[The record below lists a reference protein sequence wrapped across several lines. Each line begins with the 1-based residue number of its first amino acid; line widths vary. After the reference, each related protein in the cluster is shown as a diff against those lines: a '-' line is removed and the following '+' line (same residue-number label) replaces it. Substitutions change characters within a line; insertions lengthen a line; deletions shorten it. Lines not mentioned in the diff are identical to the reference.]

1 MHTPIFP
8 VIQQKTRE
16 AMHMQSLHTWPSV
29 FFVLFK
35 HEIMGSVF
43 QFGLLSLCSHTS
55 ISSIDTSK
63 ISLRQTTLPALG
75 SSAPASQ
82 SQSICPS
89 GRQSSEASSRTVK
102 SFLSRNA
109 LIFFPVFSACIVE
122 KFALTP
128 LLIAVRPHACDP
140 LCVLVFPFWPLPRP
154 PAYSLCL

>member
-1 MHTPIFP
+1 MHTPYSP
-8 VIQQKTRE
+8 CDSTKARE
-16 AMHMQSLHTWPSV
+16 AMHMQSLHTWPRV
-29 FFVLFK
+29 FFVLFIQEK
-35 HEIMGSVF
+35 MGSVF
-43 QFGLLSLCSHTS
+43 QFWLLSHCSHTR
-55 ISSIDTSK
+55 ISSIGTSK

-82 SQSICPS
+82 SQSSCPS
-89 GRQSSEASSRTVK
+89 GRQSSEARSRTVK

-109 LIFFPVFSACIVE
+109 LIFFPVFSAFIVE

-140 LCVLVFPFWPLPRP
+140 LYIPVFPLWPLPRP